1 MAAYLLCLVGFFLFS
16 IFFFNIKFSVTLELT
31 EGEIQHF

>member
-16 IFFFNIKFSVTLELT
+16 IFLNIKFSVTLELT